1 MNVMNARS
9 MLALPVLS
17 AVLILGSGCA
27 HEATAPTHTAM
38 KLRTQ
43 APPPQTTTMTV
54 AQNTNTSNVGISPEI
69 AQACKID
76 FNNVSRAPKFNFDDA
91 SLEPQDMSVLQQI
104 ATCVTTGPLKGRDL
118 KLTGRAD
125 PRGEVEYNFALGE
138 HRANAVDNYLAQLGV
153 DRNEISETSR
163 GKLDAT
169 GTDEAGWQRDRRVDI
184 SLQ

>member
-1 MNVMNARS
+1 MNARS

-17 AVLILGSGCA
+17 AVLILSSGCA
-27 HEATAPTHTAM
+27 HEATTSSHAAIPT
-38 KLRTQ
+38 
-43 APPPQTTTMTV
+43 TV
-54 AQNTNTSNVGISPEI
+54 ARPTQDKLTAQNVNTTNMSVSGDI
-69 AQACKID
+69 AQTCKID
-76 FNNVSRAPKFNFDDA
+76 FNNASRAPKFNFDDS

-138 HRANAVDNYLAQLGV
+138 HRANAVDKYLAQLGV
-153 DRNEISETSR
+153 ARNEISETSR

-169 GTDEAGWQRDRRVDI
+169 GTDEATWQRDRRVDI